1 MSDEANFGKY
11 ELVSFKSHQYMR
23 LGSAA
28 LKALNL
34 ESQIG
39 QEEGTSLLGLFNKCK
54 TQQGRRLLDQWVRQ
68 PLLDPVLI
76 GMCTL
81 LCSTIFIYG

>member
-1 MSDEANFGKY
+1 MMSNETNFGKY
-11 ELVSFKSHQYMR
+11 ELVTFQSHQYMR

-34 ESQIG
+34 ECQAG
-39 QEEGTSLLGLFNKCK
+39 EEKDTSLLGLFSKCK
-54 TQQGRRLLDQWVRQ
+54 TQQGQRLLDQWVRQ

-76 GMCTL
+76 GMC
-81 LCSTIFIYG
+81 IM